1 MQKINGFS
9 LIELMVV
16 VAVIGI
22 LSAVAVPAYSTYVT
36 RSKFADATSGLASK
50 RVKIEQY
57 FQDNRTYV
65 GATDCTADSAT
76 SQYFIFSCSPAATA
90 AAFTL
95 QAVGR
100 SSMAGFT
107 FTINESGA
115 RTTTVTATG
124 WAGNASCWIT
134 SKGGAC

>member
-1 MQKINGFS
+1 MNKSNGFS

-16 VAVIGI
+16 VAIIGI
-22 LSAVAVPAYSTYVT
+22 LAAIALPQYSTYVT

-50 RVKIEQY
+50 RVRLEQS

-65 GATDCTADSAT
+65 GATDCNSDTAT
-76 SQYFIFSCSPAATA
+76 SQYFTFSCSAATA
-90 AAFTL
+90 TAFTL

-107 FTINESGA
+107 FTINESGTRA
-115 RTTTVTATG
+115 TTVTATG
-124 WAGNASCWIT
+124 WTGNTGCWIT
-134 SKGGAC
+134 NKGGAC